1 MNAQAAVMI
10 GSFMT
15 PKEVADFYGVEPLE
29 YNKESS
35 EILKR
40 ICVDRKY
47 FTVSESKK
55 LKIWRFSIEDKER
68 LTDVKSFLF
77 ESLSTGKQWRPE
89 FFVDFVNYSE
99 AITQVN
105 KQYPYGKMST
115 AVRIEYIKKI
125 DQLLNDKLVKIFY

>member
-1 MNAQAAVMI
+1 MNTQSALMI

-15 PKEVADFYGVEPLE
+15 PKEVADFYGIEPLE

-40 ICVDRKY
+40 ICVERKY
-47 FTVSESKK
+47 FTASKSKK
-55 LKIWRFSIEDKER
+55 LKIWRFSTDDKER
-68 LTDVKSFLF
+68 LTDVKGFLF

-99 AITQVN
+99 VIKNVN
-105 KQYPYGKMST
+105 SQYHYGEMSSS
-115 AVRIEYIKKI
+115 VRTEYIKKI
-125 DQLLNDKLVKIFY
+125 DQLLGDKLIRIVY